1 MLIPKKLKYRKH
13 MKGNF
18 KGISTS
24 GANVDF
30 GDYGLKALTRGHLTS
45 RQIEAARR
53 AMTRYVQKGGQIL
66 IRIFPDQPITK
77 KPNEVKMGG
86 GKGNVEHYAVKVLPG
101 RVIFEI
107 SGLPEETAHRALMLA
122 AHKLP
127 VQTKIVAAK

>member
-1 MLIPKKLKYRKH
+1 MLIPKKLKYRKR

-18 KGISTS
+18 KGFATS
-24 GANVDF
+24 GASVDF
-30 GDYGLKALTRGHLTS
+30 GEFGLKAITRGKLSS

-53 AMTRYVQKGGQIL
+53 AMTRYVQKGGQIW
-66 IRIFPDQPITK
+66 IRIFPDQPVTK

-86 GKGNVEHYAVKVLPG
+86 GKGNVEYYAVKVLPG

-107 SGLPEETAHRALMLA
+107 SGLVPETAHRALMLA

-127 VQTKIVAAK
+127 IKTRIVAAR